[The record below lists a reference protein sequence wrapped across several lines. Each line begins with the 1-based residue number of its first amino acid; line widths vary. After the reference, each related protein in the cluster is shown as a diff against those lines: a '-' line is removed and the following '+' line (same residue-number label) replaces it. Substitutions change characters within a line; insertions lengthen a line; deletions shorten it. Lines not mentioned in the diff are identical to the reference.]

1 MQQIVVNHNDAGQRA
16 DNFIMKA
23 LPALGPS
30 LRQKYLRTRRI
41 KRNGARLSPGD
52 RLEEGDILQFY
63 IDDAFFEKPDPQEA
77 WRSVR
82 PQLQVIYEDENIL
95 IADKKAGM
103 LVHADDS
110 GDENTLINHIKAY
123 LYQKGAWDPAEEH
136 SFAPA
141 LANRIDRNTSG
152 LVMAA
157 KNAEALRILNEKI
170 RQREIEKEYYC
181 IIHGQMKPKDGRL
194 DSYIERDLEK
204 KRVYSGA
211 RRGAKT
217 RTASTVYR
225 TLAVSGEL
233 SLLQCRLLT
242 GRTHQIRAQFA
253 QAGHP
258 LLGDG
263 KYGKNSLDRLYGRK
277 YQALH
282 SCKVRFSFSTDAGV
296 LNYLRGR
303 SFVSPMPDFVE
314 QYFPDWGMGEYGRK
328 KGHSAEK
335 PERKNPC

>member
-1 MQQIVVNHNDAGQRA
+1 MREIIVNKNDAGQRA

-52 RLEEGDILQFY
+52 RLVEGDVLQFY
-63 IDDAFFEKPDPQEA
+63 IQDTFFEKPDPQEA
-77 WRSVR
+77 WRTVE
-82 PQLQVIYEDENIL
+82 PQLRVVYEDVNIL
-95 IADKKAGM
+95 IADKRAGM
-103 LVHADDS
+103 LVHSDDS

-123 LYQKGAWDPAEEH
+123 LYQKGAWDPAAEH

-152 LVMAA
+152 LVLAA
-157 KNAEALRILNEKI
+157 KNAEALRVLNEKI
-170 RQREIEKEYYC
+170 RSREIEKTYYC
-181 IIHGQMKPKDGRL
+181 VIHGQMQPKDGRL
-194 DSYIERDLEK
+194 DSYIERDLEN
-204 KRVYSGA
+204 KRVYSGSQRSA
-211 RRGAKT
+211 AA
-217 RTASTVYR
+217 RTASTIYR
-225 TLAVSGEL
+225 TLAINGDL

-263 KYGKNSLDRLYGRK
+263 KYGKNALDRRYGRK

-282 SCKVRFSFSTDAGV
+282 SFKVSFSFPTDAGI
-296 LNYLRGR
+296 LNYLRGK
-303 SFVSPMPDFVE
+303 SFVSAMPDFVE
-314 QYFPDWGMGEYGRK
+314 QYFENWSKDENGRK
-328 KGHSAEK
+328 TEHLKEK
-335 PERKNPC
+335 SKKK